1 MSELI
6 ETPVTLNVSNES
18 LDLIVKMAIE
28 EGGSSYWIC
37 DVKSK
42 YKNNK
47 SIASG
52 AVLLIYGTE
61 NNVYELNKNKLLN
74 GLHLV
79 LPYLKNA
86 IIGDTLDAN
95 FIDADTADF
104 IVQMGIFNELRYD

>member
-1 MSELI
+1 
-6 ETPVTLNVSNES
+6 
-18 LDLIVKMAIE
+18 MAIE

-37 DVKSK
+37 DVKPK

-61 NNVYELNKNKLLN
+61 NNVYELN
-74 GLHLV
+74 GLQQV
-79 LPYLKNA
+79 LPYSKNA

-95 FIDADTADF
+95 LIDADTVDF